1 MSFTWTQKV
10 LFKHCDPAGIV
21 FYPRYFEMINDCV
34 EQFFESALHWPFEEL
49 HVDGA
54 IPTVSSEVRFR
65 APSRHGDMLR
75 FALSVAKL
83 GDTSMVL
90 DFTVHAGDEL
100 RLEGQSVLVRV
111 GLDGKPKP
119 WPDRVR
125 AAAADNAKEAT

>member
-1 MSFTWTQKV
+1 MSWTASRLVEFQ
-10 LFKHCDPAGIV
+10 HCDANGIV

-54 IPTVSSEVRFR
+54 IPTVSSQVRFR
-65 APSRHGDMLR
+65 AASRHGDMLR

-100 RLEGQSVLVRV
+100 RLEGQSVLVSV

-119 WPDRVR
+119 WPDRVH
-125 AAAADNAKEAT
+125 AAAADNAKEAR